1 MKKKKISQIEI
12 NRYVC
17 VCNLACT
24 HVIALIPFV
33 SREKEGE
40 AFANRSA
47 HYLNVHVGVWN
58 HGNIG

>member
-1 MKKKKISQIEI
+1 MKKKKP
-12 NRYVC
+12 NRNKQVCVC

-47 HYLNVHVGVWN
+47 HSLNVHVGVWN